1 MAESKSA
8 QQVREI
14 TDKLE
19 QGIKELFESERFKEY
34 LRTMSKF
41 YHYSFSNTLLIAMQ
55 KPEATYVA
63 GYTSWQ
69 RNFDRQVMKGE
80 KGIKILAPAPYK
92 AKEEREKIDP
102 STQKPVL
109 DADGKPITETVEV
122 MRPAFKVVSVF
133 DISQTDG
140 KELPDII
147 VDELSGSVENYTA
160 FFEALKQDS
169 PVPISFEDIPGGAKG
184 YFSPI
189 ENRIAIQEGMS
200 EIQTIKTAIHEI
212 AHAKLHSID
221 RPEPEPAWKIVMISD
236 GGTKRDFLSGFASE
250 TEANE
255 AAERE
260 GWRFVDENRFE
271 WRLEVEEDTSAVQEM
286 RKDRHTKEVEA
297 ESVAYTVCQRYGIET
312 SDYSFGYI
320 AGWSSDKE
328 TKELKGS
335 LETIRKTAAEMI
347 DSIDAKL
354 KVLLAEKT
362 TENEV
367 AVSIGEKGFIEVHKT
382 GGGFAYSLF
391 DLAYSRKDYGF
402 VPDPESTAHS
412 VMESLCLELGVLD
425 LDTRKVDYLELMKR
439 VTTEMKIELDNQSSK
454 ANKRTPLGDA
464 GIPVYTE
471 TADHAHVAGETD
483 AYRLSAQANIACRD
497 TIERTISEYYGN
509 NRLAAESAVTSVLEK
524 FSPERVQYVLAN
536 TVQHKDW
543 DGRISQKAKTWAKDI
558 PVCPELSTRFIVDKA
573 HPGLTDLFITEFMRQ
588 MNVQE
593 RRQEAEAQTQ
603 NPEVAAWE
611 RDEVVSIEKTV
622 VEVKAPTAEQP
633 QGAAAPKHR
642 LTPEEKQIRDAVMDT
657 LKAQIAHNNDGML
670 STYRSSEQSFRVMAR
685 KGVRIEGNTVTQNGE
700 PLFTIHRRH
709 SAKKTQGCFRE
720 LTPTLEYVRQEKKQE
735 KPSIRDQL
743 KAAAKSQPEK
753 KAPAKAKS
761 HDMEL

>member
-109 DADGKPITETVEV
+109 DADGKPVTETVEV

-147 VDELSGSVENYTA
+147 VDELSGSVENYAA
-160 FFEALKQDS
+160 FFEALKQES
-169 PVPISFEDIPGGAKG
+169 PAPIAFEDIPGGAKG
-184 YFSPI
+184 YFSPV

-221 RPEPEPAWKIVMISD
+221 RPEPEPTWKIVMISD

-250 TEANE
+250 TEANA

-271 WRLEVEEDTSAVQEM
+271 WRLEVEEDTSAAQDM

-320 AGWSSDKE
+320 AGWSSGKE
-328 TKELKGS
+328 TMELKGS

-354 KVLLAEKT
+354 KVLLAEKAQT
-362 TENEV
+362 ATQEADTPVKEPEM
-367 AVSIGEKGFIEVHKT
+367 VS
-382 GGGFAYSLF
+382 SL
-391 DLAYSRKDYGF
+391 
-402 VPDPESTAHS
+402 H
-412 VMESLCLELGVLD
+412 
-425 LDTRKVDYLELMKR
+425 
-439 VTTEMKIELDNQSSK
+439 
-454 ANKRTPLGDA
+454 DA

-471 TADHAHVAGETD
+471 TSDHAHAAGEID
-483 AYRLSAQANIACRD
+483 VYRLSLQANMACKD
-497 TIERTISEYYGN
+497 VIEQTISEYYGN
-509 NRLAAESAVTSVLEK
+509 NRLAAESAVTSVLER

-536 TVQHKDW
+536 TIQHKDL
-543 DGRISQKAKTWAKDI
+543 DGRISQKAKAWAKDI
-558 PVCPELSTRFIVDKA
+558 PVCPEQSVWFIVNKA
-573 HPGLTDLFITEFMRQ
+573 HPCLTNLFIAEFMRQ
-588 MNVQE
+588 MDARE
-593 RRQEAEAQTQ
+593 CEQEANAQPQ

-611 RDEVVSIEKTV
+611 HDEIVSVEKTV
-622 VEVKAPTAEQP
+622 MEIKAPTTEQP
-633 QGAAAPKHR
+633 QEAAAPKHR

-685 KGVRIEGNTVTQNGE
+685 NGVKIEGNTVTQNGE
-700 PLFTIHRRH
+700 PLFAIHRRH
-709 SAKKTQGCFRE
+709 SAKKTQGCYRE
-720 LTPTLEYVRQEKKQE
+720 LIPTLEYIRQEKEQE

-743 KAAAKSQPEK
+743 KAAAKSKPEK
-753 KAPAKAKS
+753 KTPAKAKS
-761 HDMEL
+761 HDMGLE

>member
-109 DADGKPITETVEV
+109 DADGKPVTETVEV

-147 VDELSGSVENYTA
+147 VDELSGSVENYAA
-160 FFEALKQDS
+160 FFEALKQES
-169 PVPISFEDIPGGAKG
+169 PVPITFEDIPGGAKG

-221 RPEPEPAWKIVMISD
+221 RPEPEPTWKIVMISD

-250 TEANE
+250 AEANA
-255 AAERE
+255 AAEHE

-271 WRLEVEEDTSAVQEM
+271 WRLEVEEDTSAAQDM

-335 LETIRKTAAEMI
+335 LETIRKTAAELI

-362 TENEV
+362 HEQTQEIPEPYKE
-367 AVSIGEKGFIEVHKT
+367 EKQSYHDVPIYREMANY
-382 GGGFAYSLF
+382 AY
-391 DLAYSRKDYGF
+391 
-402 VPDPESTAHS
+402 E
-412 VMESLCLELGVLD
+412 
-425 LDTRKVDYLELMKR
+425 
-439 VTTEMKIELDNQSSK
+439 
-454 ANKRTPLGDA
+454 
-464 GIPVYTE
+464 
-471 TADHAHVAGETD
+471 AGELD
-483 AYRLSAQANIACRD
+483 AYRASLDANMACKEA
-497 TIERTISEYYGN
+497 IEAAISENYVDY
-509 NRLAAESAVTSVLEK
+509 RLSTRVAVETVLEQ
-524 FSPERVQYVLAN
+524 FSEERVQYVLAN
-536 TVQHKDW
+536 TVQHNLHDGRYHAENKDW
-543 DGRISQKAKTWAKDI
+543 AGKIS
-558 PVCPELSTRFIVDKA
+558 VCEENSESYIVSQV
-573 HPGLTDLFITEFMRQ
+573 HPGLVNLFINQFKELLP
-588 MNVQE
+588 E
-593 RRQEAEAQTQ
+593 ITQ
-603 NPEVAAWE
+603 KQHET
-611 RDEVVSIEKTV
+611 VSSLEPEKTD
-622 VEVKAPTAEQP
+622 AS
-633 QGAAAPKHR
+633 KHR
-642 LTPEEKQIRDAVMDT
+642 LTPDEKAIKDAVMDT
-657 LKAQIAHNNDGML
+657 LKARIAYANDGMR
-670 STYRSSEQSFRVMAR
+670 STVKASAQSQKIMAR
-685 KGVRIEGNTVTQNGE
+685 NGVKIEGNTVTQNGE
-700 PLFTIHRRH
+700 PLFAIHRRY
-709 SAKKTQGCFRE
+709 SAKKTQGCYRE
-720 LTPTLEYVRQEKKQE
+720 LTPTLEYIRQEKKQE

-753 KAPAKAKS
+753 KAPARARS
-761 HDMEL
+761 HDMGLE

>member
-109 DADGKPITETVEV
+109 DADGKPVTETVEV

-147 VDELSGSVENYTA
+147 VDELSGSVENYAA
-160 FFEALKQDS
+160 FFEALKQES
-169 PVPISFEDIPGGAKG
+169 PVPIAFEEIPGGAKG
-184 YFSPI
+184 YFSPA

-221 RPEPEPAWKIVMISD
+221 RPEPEPTWKIVMISD

-354 KVLLAEKT
+354 KVLMAEK
-362 TENEV
+362 
-367 AVSIGEKGFIEVHKT
+367 AQSAEKDAE
-382 GGGFAYSLF
+382 AP
-391 DLAYSRKDYGF
+391 AE
-402 VPDPESTAHS
+402 PMPEA
-412 VMESLCLELGVLD
+412 
-425 LDTRKVDYLELMKR
+425 
-439 VTTEMKIELDNQSSK
+439 
-454 ANKRTPLGDA
+454 
-464 GIPVYTE
+464 PVYRE
-471 TADHAHVAGETD
+471 TANYAYEAGELE
-483 AYRLSAQANIACRD
+483 AYRASFAANEKCRD
-497 TIERTISEYYGN
+497 AIEAAITSNYGD
-509 NRLAAESAVTSVLEK
+509 NRLDADAAVKSVLEQ
-524 FSPERVQYVLAN
+524 FSPERVRYVLAN
-536 TVQHKDW
+536 TIQQKDF
-543 DGRISQKAKTWAKDI
+543 DGRIPQPLKEWAKNVE
-558 PVCPELSTRFIVDKA
+558 VCPENASRFLVDKPN
-573 HPGLTDLFITEFMRQ
+573 PGLTALFVDAFRQQTEPQ
-588 MNVQE
+588 KEVTSEKTEE
-593 RRQEAEAQTQ
+593 RD
-603 NPEVAAWE
+603 PEVVAWE
-611 RDEVVSIEKTV
+611 NDEITSIEVKT
-622 VEVKAPTAEQP
+622 VEVKSPFTPLPEE
-633 QGAAAPKHR
+633 AAKAPKAHR
-642 LTPEEKQIRDAVMDT
+642 LTAEEKEIKAAVMDT
-657 LKAQIAHNNDGML
+657 LKGQIAYNNDGMRA
-670 STYRSSEQSFRVMAR
+670 SYRASNHSFNLLAR
-685 KGVRIEGNTVTQNGE
+685 NGVKIEGNTVTQNGE
-700 PLFTIHRRH
+700 PLFKIHRRH
-709 SAKKTQGCFRE
+709 AARKTQGCYRE
-720 LTPTLEYVRQEKKQE
+720 LMPTLEYVKQEQKQE

-743 KAAAKSQPEK
+743 KAAAKTQPEK
-753 KAPAKAKS
+753 KSPVKS
-761 HDMEL
+761 KTHDMEL

>member
-102 STQKPVL
+102 STQKPIL
-109 DADGKPITETVEV
+109 DADGKPVTETVEV

-147 VDELSGSVENYTA
+147 VDELSGSVENYAA
-160 FFEALKQDS
+160 FFEALKQES
-169 PVPISFEDIPGGAKG
+169 PAPIAFEDIPGGAKG
-184 YFSPI
+184 YFSPV
-189 ENRIAIQEGMS
+189 ENRIAIQAGMS

-221 RPEPEPAWKIVMISD
+221 RPEPEPSWKIVMISD
-236 GGTKRDFLSGFASE
+236 GGTKRVFLSGFASE
-250 TEANE
+250 AEANA
-255 AAERE
+255 AAEHE

-271 WRLEVEEDTSAVQEM
+271 WRLEVEEDTSAAQDM

-335 LETIRKTAAEMI
+335 LETIRKTAAELI

-362 TENEV
+362 HEQTQEIPEPYKE
-367 AVSIGEKGFIEVHKT
+367 EKQSYHDVPIYREMANY
-382 GGGFAYSLF
+382 AY
-391 DLAYSRKDYGF
+391 
-402 VPDPESTAHS
+402 E
-412 VMESLCLELGVLD
+412 
-425 LDTRKVDYLELMKR
+425 
-439 VTTEMKIELDNQSSK
+439 
-454 ANKRTPLGDA
+454 
-464 GIPVYTE
+464 
-471 TADHAHVAGETD
+471 AGELD
-483 AYRLSAQANIACRD
+483 AYRASLDANMACKEA
-497 TIERTISEYYGN
+497 IEAAISENYVDY
-509 NRLAAESAVTSVLEK
+509 RLSTRVAVETVLEQ
-524 FSPERVQYVLAN
+524 FSEERVQYVLAN
-536 TVQHKDW
+536 TVQHNLHDGRYHAENKDW
-543 DGRISQKAKTWAKDI
+543 AGKIS
-558 PVCPELSTRFIVDKA
+558 VCEENSESYIVSQV
-573 HPGLTDLFITEFMRQ
+573 HPGLVNLFINQFKELLPEIT
-588 MNVQE
+588 QE
-593 RRQEAEAQTQ
+593 QHDTVSS
-603 NPEVAAWE
+603 PEP
-611 RDEVVSIEKTV
+611 EKTV
-622 VEVKAPTAEQP
+622 VS
-633 QGAAAPKHR
+633 KHR
-642 LTPEEKQIRDAVMDT
+642 LTPDEKAIKDAVMDT
-657 LKAQIAHNNDGML
+657 LKARIAYANDGMR
-670 STYRSSEQSFRVMAR
+670 STVKASAQSQKIMAR
-685 KGVRIEGNTVTQNGE
+685 NGVKIEGNTVTQNGE
-700 PLFTIHRRH
+700 PLFAIHRRY
-709 SAKKTQGCFRE
+709 SAKKTQGCYRE
-720 LTPTLEYVRQEKKQE
+720 LTPTLEYIRQEIKQE

-753 KAPAKAKS
+753 KAPARARS
-761 HDMEL
+761 HDMGLE

>member
-109 DADGKPITETVEV
+109 DADGKPVTETVEV

-147 VDELSGSVENYTA
+147 VDELSGSVENYAA
-160 FFEALKQDS
+160 FFEALKQES
-169 PVPISFEDIPGGAKG
+169 PAPIAFEDIPGGAKG
-184 YFSPI
+184 YFSPV

-221 RPEPEPAWKIVMISD
+221 QPEPEPSWKIVMISD

-250 TEANE
+250 AEANA
-255 AAERE
+255 AAEHE
-260 GWRFVDENRFE
+260 EWHFVDENRFE
-271 WRLEVEEDTSAVQEM
+271 WRLEVEEDTSAIQDM

-335 LETIRKTAAEMI
+335 LETIRKTAAELI

-362 TENEV
+362 HEQTQEIPEPYKE
-367 AVSIGEKGFIEVHKT
+367 EKQSYHDVPIYREMANY
-382 GGGFAYSLF
+382 AY
-391 DLAYSRKDYGF
+391 
-402 VPDPESTAHS
+402 E
-412 VMESLCLELGVLD
+412 
-425 LDTRKVDYLELMKR
+425 
-439 VTTEMKIELDNQSSK
+439 
-454 ANKRTPLGDA
+454 
-464 GIPVYTE
+464 
-471 TADHAHVAGETD
+471 AGELD
-483 AYRLSAQANIACRD
+483 AYRASLDANMACKEA
-497 TIERTISEYYGN
+497 IEAAISENYVDY
-509 NRLAAESAVTSVLEK
+509 RLSTRVAVETVLEQ
-524 FSPERVQYVLAN
+524 FSEERVQYVLAN
-536 TVQHKDW
+536 TVQHNLHDGRYHAENKDW
-543 DGRISQKAKTWAKDI
+543 AGKIS
-558 PVCPELSTRFIVDKA
+558 VCEENSESYIVSQV
-573 HPGLTDLFITEFMRQ
+573 HPGLVNLFINQFKELLPEIT
-588 MNVQE
+588 QE
-593 RRQEAEAQTQ
+593 QHDTVSS
-603 NPEVAAWE
+603 PEP
-611 RDEVVSIEKTV
+611 EKTV
-622 VEVKAPTAEQP
+622 VS
-633 QGAAAPKHR
+633 KHR
-642 LTPEEKQIRDAVMDT
+642 LTPDEKAIKDAVMDT
-657 LKAQIAHNNDGML
+657 LKARIAYANDGMR
-670 STYRSSEQSFRVMAR
+670 STVKASAQSQRIMAR
-685 KGVRIEGNTVTQNGE
+685 NGVKIEGNTVTQNGE
-700 PLFTIHRRH
+700 PLFAIHRRY
-709 SAKKTQGCFRE
+709 SAKKTQGCYRE
-720 LTPTLEYVRQEKKQE
+720 LTPTLEYIRQEKKQE

-761 HDMEL
+761 HNMGLE

>member
-1 MAESKSA
+1 MVESKSA

-19 QGIKELFESERFKEY
+19 QGIKELFDSERFKEY

-63 GYTSWQ
+63 GYTAWQ

-92 AKEEREKIDP
+92 AKEEREMIDP

-109 DADGKPITETVEV
+109 DADGKPVTETVEV
-122 MRPAFKVVSVF
+122 MHSAFKVVSVF

-147 VDELSGSVENYTA
+147 VDELSGSVENYAA
-160 FFEALKQDS
+160 FFEALKQES
-169 PVPISFEDIPGGAKG
+169 PVPITFENIPGGAKG

-221 RPEPEPAWKIVMISD
+221 RPEPEPTWKIVMISD

-250 TEANE
+250 AEANA
-255 AAERE
+255 AAEHE

-271 WRLEVEEDTSAVQEM
+271 WRLEVEEDTSAAQDM

-297 ESVAYTVCQRYGIET
+297 ESVAYTVCQRYSIET

-320 AGWSSDKE
+320 AGWSSGKE

-335 LETIRKTAAEMI
+335 LETIRKAAAEMI

-354 KVLLAEKT
+354 KVLLAEKAQT
-362 TENEV
+362 ATQEADTPVKEPEM
-367 AVSIGEKGFIEVHKT
+367 VS
-382 GGGFAYSLF
+382 SL
-391 DLAYSRKDYGF
+391 
-402 VPDPESTAHS
+402 H
-412 VMESLCLELGVLD
+412 
-425 LDTRKVDYLELMKR
+425 
-439 VTTEMKIELDNQSSK
+439 
-454 ANKRTPLGDA
+454 DA

-471 TADHAHVAGETD
+471 TSDHAHAAGEID
-483 AYRLSAQANIACRD
+483 VYRLSLQANMACKD
-497 TIERTISEYYGN
+497 VIEQTISEYYGN
-509 NRLAAESAVTSVLEK
+509 NRLAAESAVTSVLER

-536 TVQHKDW
+536 TIQHKDL
-543 DGRISQKAKTWAKDI
+543 DGRISQKAKAWAKDI
-558 PVCPELSTRFIVDKA
+558 PVCPEQSVWFIVNKA
-573 HPGLTDLFITEFMRQ
+573 HPCLTNLFIAEFMRQ
-588 MNVQE
+588 MDARE
-593 RRQEAEAQTQ
+593 CEQEANAQPQ

-611 RDEVVSIEKTV
+611 HDEIVSVEKTV
-622 VEVKAPTAEQP
+622 MEIKAPTTEQP
-633 QGAAAPKHR
+633 QEAAAPKHR

-685 KGVRIEGNTVTQNGE
+685 NGVKIEGNTVTQNGE
-700 PLFTIHRRH
+700 PLFAIHRRH
-709 SAKKTQGCFRE
+709 SAKKTQGCYRE
-720 LTPTLEYVRQEKKQE
+720 LIPTLEYIRQEKEQE

-743 KAAAKSQPEK
+743 KAAAKSKPEK
-753 KAPAKAKS
+753 KTPAKAKS
-761 HDMEL
+761 HDMGLE

>member
-109 DADGKPITETVEV
+109 DADGKPVTETVEV

-147 VDELSGSVENYTA
+147 VDELSGSVENYAA
-160 FFEALKQDS
+160 FFEALKQES
-169 PVPISFEDIPGGAKG
+169 PVPIAFEDIPGGAKG
-184 YFSPI
+184 YFSPV

-354 KVLLAEKT
+354 KVLLAEK
-362 TENEV
+362 
-367 AVSIGEKGFIEVHKT
+367 AQSAEKDAEAPAEPI
-382 GGGFAYSLF
+382 
-391 DLAYSRKDYGF
+391 
-402 VPDPESTAHS
+402 PEAPIY
-412 VMESLCLELGVLD
+412 
-425 LDTRKVDYLELMKR
+425 R
-439 VTTEMKIELDNQSSK
+439 
-454 ANKRTPLGDA
+454 
-464 GIPVYTE
+464 E
-471 TADHAHVAGETD
+471 TANYAYEAGELE
-483 AYRLSAQANIACRD
+483 AYRASFAANEKCRD
-497 TIERTISEYYGN
+497 AIEAAITSNYGD
-509 NRLAAESAVTSVLEK
+509 NRLDADAAVKSVLEQ
-524 FSPERVQYVLAN
+524 FSPERVRHILAN
-536 TVQHKDW
+536 TIQQKDF
-543 DGRISQKAKTWAKDI
+543 DGRIPQPLKEWAKSVE
-558 PVCPELSTRFIVDKA
+558 VCPENASRFVVDKA
-573 HPGLTDLFITEFMRQ
+573 NPGLTALFVDAFRQQTEPQKDVLSEKAEERDPEVVAWENDEITSIEVKTEEVKSPFAPLP
-588 MNVQE
+588 E
-593 RRQEAEAQTQ
+593 EAE
-603 NPEVAAWE
+603 
-611 RDEVVSIEKTV
+611 
-622 VEVKAPTAEQP
+622 KAPKA
-633 QGAAAPKHR
+633 HR
-642 LTPEEKQIRDAVMDT
+642 LTAEEKEIKAAVMDT
-657 LKAQIAHNNDGML
+657 LKGQIAYHNDGMRA
-670 STYRSSEQSFRVMAR
+670 SYRASNHSFNVLAR
-685 KGVRIEGNTVTQNGE
+685 NGVRIEGNTVTQNGE
-700 PLFTIHRRH
+700 PLFAIHRRH
-709 SAKKTQGCFRE
+709 SAKKTQGCYRE
-720 LTPTLEYVRQEKKQE
+720 LTPTLEYIRQEKKQE

-743 KAAAKSQPEK
+743 KAASKSQSEK
-753 KAPAKAKS
+753 KSPAKAKS

>member
-109 DADGKPITETVEV
+109 DADGKPVTETVEV

-147 VDELSGSVENYTA
+147 VDELSGSVENYAA
-160 FFEALKQDS
+160 FFEALKQES
-169 PVPISFEDIPGGAKG
+169 PAPIAFEDIPGGAKG
-184 YFSPI
+184 YFSPV

-200 EIQTIKTAIHEI
+200 EIQTIKTVIHEI

-221 RPEPEPAWKIVMISD
+221 RPEPEPTWKIVMISD

-354 KVLLAEKT
+354 KVLLSEKAQSAEK
-362 TENEV
+362 
-367 AVSIGEKGFIEVHKT
+367 
-382 GGGFAYSLF
+382 
-391 DLAYSRKDYGF
+391 
-402 VPDPESTAHS
+402 
-412 VMESLCLELGVLD
+412 
-425 LDTRKVDYLELMKR
+425 
-439 VTTEMKIELDNQSSK
+439 
-454 ANKRTPLGDA
+454 DA
-464 GIPVYTE
+464 EAPAEPMSEAPIYRE
-471 TADHAHVAGETD
+471 TANYAYEAGELE
-483 AYRLSAQANIACRD
+483 AYRASFAANEKCRD
-497 TIERTISEYYGN
+497 AIEAAITSNYGD
-509 NRLAAESAVTSVLEK
+509 NRLDADAAVKSVLEQ
-524 FSPERVQYVLAN
+524 FSPERVRYVLAN
-536 TVQHKDW
+536 TIQQKDF
-543 DGRISQKAKTWAKDI
+543 DGRIPQPLKEWAKTVD
-558 PVCPELSTRFIVDKA
+558 VCPENASRFLVDKPN
-573 HPGLTDLFITEFMRQ
+573 PGLTALFVDAFRQQTEPQ
-588 MNVQE
+588 KDVLSEKAEE
-593 RRQEAEAQTQ
+593 RD
-603 NPEVAAWE
+603 PEVVAWE
-611 RDEVVSIEKTV
+611 NDEITSIEIKT
-622 VEVKAPTAEQP
+622 VEVK
-633 QGAAAPKHR
+633 
-642 LTPEEKQIRDAVMDT
+642 
-657 LKAQIAHNNDGML
+657 
-670 STYRSSEQSFRVMAR
+670 
-685 KGVRIEGNTVTQNGE
+685 
-700 PLFTIHRRH
+700 
-709 SAKKTQGCFRE
+709 GCK
-720 LTPTLEYVRQEKKQE
+720 LW
-735 KPSIRDQL
+735 
-743 KAAAKSQPEK
+743 
-753 KAPAKAKS
+753 
-761 HDMEL
+761 

>member
-147 VDELSGSVENYTA
+147 VDELSGSVENYAA
-160 FFEALKQDS
+160 FLEALKQES

-221 RPEPEPAWKIVMISD
+221 RPEPEPTWKIVMISD

-250 TEANE
+250 AEANA
-255 AAERE
+255 AAEHE

-271 WRLEVEEDTSAVQEM
+271 WRLEVEEDTSAAQDM

-362 TENEV
+362 HEQTQEIPEPV
-367 AVSIGEKGFIEVHKT
+367 KEEKPSYHDVPIYREMANY
-382 GGGFAYSLF
+382 AY
-391 DLAYSRKDYGF
+391 
-402 VPDPESTAHS
+402 E
-412 VMESLCLELGVLD
+412 
-425 LDTRKVDYLELMKR
+425 
-439 VTTEMKIELDNQSSK
+439 
-454 ANKRTPLGDA
+454 
-464 GIPVYTE
+464 
-471 TADHAHVAGETD
+471 AGELD
-483 AYRLSAQANIACRD
+483 AYRASLDANMACKEA
-497 TIERTISEYYGN
+497 IEAAISENYVDY
-509 NRLAAESAVTSVLEK
+509 RLSTRVAVETVLEQ
-524 FSPERVQYVLAN
+524 FSEERVQYVLAN
-536 TVQHKDW
+536 TVQHNLHDGRYHAENKDW
-543 DGRISQKAKTWAKDI
+543 AGKISVCEENSESYIISQ
-558 PVCPELSTRFIVDKA
+558 V
-573 HPGLTDLFITEFMRQ
+573 HPGLVNLFINQFKELLPEIT
-588 MNVQE
+588 QE
-593 RRQEAEAQTQ
+593 QHDTVSS
-603 NPEVAAWE
+603 PEP
-611 RDEVVSIEKTV
+611 EKTV
-622 VEVKAPTAEQP
+622 AS
-633 QGAAAPKHR
+633 KHR
-642 LTPEEKQIRDAVMDT
+642 LTPDEKAIKDAVMDT
-657 LKAQIAHNNDGML
+657 LKARIAYANDGMR
-670 STYRSSEQSFRVMAR
+670 STVKASAQSQRIMAR
-685 KGVRIEGNTVTQNGE
+685 NGVKIEGNTVTQNGE
-700 PLFTIHRRH
+700 PLFAIHRRY
-709 SAKKTQGCFRE
+709 SAKKTQGCYRE
-720 LTPTLEYVRQEKKQE
+720 LTPTLEYIRQEKKQE

-753 KAPAKAKS
+753 KAPTKAKS
-761 HDMEL
+761 HDMGLE

>member
-109 DADGKPITETVEV
+109 DADGKPVTETVEV

-147 VDELSGSVENYTA
+147 VDELSGSVENYAA
-160 FFEALKQDS
+160 FFEALKQES
-169 PVPISFEDIPGGAKG
+169 PAPIAFEDIPGGAKG
-184 YFSPI
+184 YFSPV

-221 RPEPEPAWKIVMISD
+221 RPEPEPTWKIVMISD

-260 GWRFVDENRFE
+260 GWRFIDENRFE

-354 KVLLAEKT
+354 KVLLAEK
-362 TENEV
+362 
-367 AVSIGEKGFIEVHKT
+367 AQSAEKDAEAPAEPI
-382 GGGFAYSLF
+382 
-391 DLAYSRKDYGF
+391 
-402 VPDPESTAHS
+402 PEAPIY
-412 VMESLCLELGVLD
+412 
-425 LDTRKVDYLELMKR
+425 R
-439 VTTEMKIELDNQSSK
+439 
-454 ANKRTPLGDA
+454 
-464 GIPVYTE
+464 E
-471 TADHAHVAGETD
+471 TANYAYEAGELE
-483 AYRLSAQANIACRD
+483 AYRASFAANEKCRD
-497 TIERTISEYYGN
+497 AIEAAITSNYGD
-509 NRLAAESAVTSVLEK
+509 NRLDADAAVKSVLEQ
-524 FSPERVQYVLAN
+524 FSPERVRYILAN
-536 TVQHKDW
+536 TIQQKDF
-543 DGRISQKAKTWAKDI
+543 DGRIPQPLKEWAKSVE
-558 PVCPELSTRFIVDKA
+558 VCPENASRFVVDKA
-573 HPGLTDLFITEFMRQ
+573 NPGLTALFVDAFRQQTEPQKDVLSEKAEERGPEVVAWENDEITSIEVKTEEVKSPFAPLP
-588 MNVQE
+588 E
-593 RRQEAEAQTQ
+593 EAE
-603 NPEVAAWE
+603 
-611 RDEVVSIEKTV
+611 
-622 VEVKAPTAEQP
+622 KAPKA
-633 QGAAAPKHR
+633 HR
-642 LTPEEKQIRDAVMDT
+642 LTAEEKEIKAAVMDK
-657 LKAQIAHNNDGML
+657 LKGQIAYHNDGMRA
-670 STYRSSEQSFRVMAR
+670 TYRSSDHFFNVLAR
-685 KGVRIEGNTVTQNGE
+685 NGVRIEGNTVTQNGE
-700 PLFTIHRRH
+700 PLFAIHRRH
-709 SAKKTQGCFRE
+709 SAKKTQGCYRE
-720 LTPTLEYVRQEKKQE
+720 LTPTLEYIRREKKQE